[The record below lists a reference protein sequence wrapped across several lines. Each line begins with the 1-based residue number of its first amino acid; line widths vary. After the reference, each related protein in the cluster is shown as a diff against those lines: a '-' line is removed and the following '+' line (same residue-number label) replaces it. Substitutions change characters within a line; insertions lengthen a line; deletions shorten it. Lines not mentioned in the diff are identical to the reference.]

1 MFPDFTTT
9 QILLTAVIFIWTG
22 FVRTGLGFG
31 GAALGLPILLFIDPD
46 PLLWLPMIGAH
57 LLFFS
62 SITLRTRLH
71 NVDWGFLKRAGRFV
85 IPAAIVGVLGLLN
98 LPTNWILIF
107 IYGVAIFYSLIWI
120 LNRAIHSHSRWV
132 DRFLL
137 IVGGYIAGT
146 TLSGAP
152 LMVAVFMRNVKPKQL
167 RDTLFVLWF
176 LLVVIKMSTFVA
188 FGVDLHLLTALA
200 LLPVAGI
207 GHIAGLKVHEA
218 ILRNDHRFKRCI
230 GAGLFAVSALGL
242 WNLSGF

>member
-1 MFPDFTTT
+1 MFPDFTTG
-9 QILLTAVIFIWTG
+9 QILLTAVIFVWSG

-31 GAALGLPILLFIDPD
+31 GAALALPVLLFINPD

-62 SITLRTRLH
+62 GITLRTRLH
-71 NVDWGFLKRAGRFV
+71 NVDWTFLKRAARFV

-98 LPTNWILIF
+98 LPTLWVLIF
-107 IYGVAIFYSLIWI
+107 IYGVSMFYSVIWM
-120 LNRAIHSHSRWV
+120 LNRAIHSHNRWV

-152 LMVAVFMRNVKPKQL
+152 LMVAVFMRNVRREQL

-176 LLVVIKMSTFVA
+176 ILVVIKMSTFVT
-188 FGVDLHLLTALA
+188 FGVNLNLLTALA

-207 GHIAGLKVHEA
+207 GHVIGLKVHEA
-218 ILRNDHRFKRCI
+218 ILRNDQQFKPWI
-230 GAGLFAVSALGL
+230 GAGLFVVSALGL
-242 WNLSGF
+242 WNLL

>member
-1 MFPDFTTT
+1 MFPDFTTG
-9 QILLTAVIFIWTG
+9 QILLTAVIFVWTG
-22 FVRTGLGFG
+22 FVRSGLGFG
-31 GAALGLPILLFIDPD
+31 GAALGLPILLFVNPD

-62 SITLRTRLH
+62 GITLRTRLH
-71 NVDWGFLKRAGRFV
+71 NVDWAYLWRTSRII

-98 LPTNWILIF
+98 LPTLWVLTF
-107 IYGVAIFYSLIWI
+107 IYGVSMFYSVIWM
-120 LNRAIHSHSRWV
+120 LNRAIHSHNRWV

-152 LMVAVFMRNVKPKQL
+152 LMVAVFMRNVRREQL

-176 LLVVIKMSTFVA
+176 VLVTIKMSTFAA
-188 FGVDLHLLTALA
+188 FSVNLNLLTALA

-207 GHIAGLKVHEA
+207 GHFAGLKVHEA
-218 ILRNDHRFKRCI
+218 IMRNDQQFKRWI
-230 GAGLFAVSALGL
+230 GAGLFVVSALGL
-242 WNLSGF
+242 WNLF

>member
-1 MFPDFTTT
+1 MFPDFTTE
-9 QILLTAVIFIWTG
+9 QILLTGLIFIWTG

-31 GAALGLPILLFIDPD
+31 GAALGLPILLFINPD

-62 SITLRTRLH
+62 GITLRTRLH
-71 NVDWGFLKRAGRFV
+71 NVDWAYLWRTSRII

-98 LPTNWILIF
+98 LPTLWVLTF
-107 IYGVAIFYSLIWI
+107 IYSVSLFYSVIWM
-120 LNRAIHSHSRWV
+120 LNRAIHSHNRWV
-132 DRFLL
+132 DRLLL

-152 LMVAVFMRNVKPKQL
+152 LMVAVFMRNVRREQL

-176 LLVVIKMSTFVA
+176 VLVTIKMSTFAA
-188 FGVDLHLLTALA
+188 FSVNLNLLTALA

-218 ILRNDHRFKRCI
+218 ILRNDQQFKRWI
-230 GAGLFAVSALGL
+230 GAGLFVVSALGL
-242 WNLSGF
+242 WNLF

>member
-9 QILLTAVIFIWTG
+9 QILLTALIFVWTG

-31 GAALGLPILLFIDPD
+31 GAALGLPILLFINPD

-62 SITLRTRLH
+62 GITLRTRLH
-71 NVDWGFLKRAGRFV
+71 NVDWSYLWRTARLI

-98 LPTNWILIF
+98 LPTLWVLTF
-107 IYGVAIFYSLIWI
+107 IYGISMFYAVIWI

-137 IVGGYIAGT
+137 IVGGYVAGT

-152 LMVAVFMRNVKPKQL
+152 LMVAVFMRNVRPEQL

-176 LLVVIKMSTFVA
+176 VLVTIKMSTFAA
-188 FGVDLHLLTALA
+188 FSVNLNLLTALA

-207 GHIAGLKVHEA
+207 GHIVGLKVHEA
-218 ILRNDHRFKRCI
+218 ILHNDQQFKRWV
-230 GAGLFAVSALGL
+230 GAGLFVVSALGL
-242 WNLSGF
+242 WNLMM